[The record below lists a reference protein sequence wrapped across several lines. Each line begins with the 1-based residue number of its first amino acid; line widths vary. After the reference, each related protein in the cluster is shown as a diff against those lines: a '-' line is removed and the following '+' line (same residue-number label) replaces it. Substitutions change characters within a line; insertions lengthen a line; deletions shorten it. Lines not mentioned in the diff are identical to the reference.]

1 MNLYTKTFANED
13 NSGNKVYLRVFFDEE
28 NNHHSANIHLKL
40 KEEKSPRQLGSFDFK
55 TRTFYCKRNIGKH
68 LHRKSQ
74 SFGFNWT
81 ILNDVFLGVENVYI
95 IVDDSEHYKF
105 PITLIK
111 DYGHFLNFKQQ
122 GFELQ
127 RFMSFELIK
136 RYSKIPKYPNDKL
149 QKGGDDTNDAPK
161 D

>member
-13 NSGNKVYLRVFFDEE
+13 NAGNKVYLRVFYDE
-28 NNHHSANIHLKL
+28 NDQHQSANVHLKL
-40 KEEKSPRQLGSFDFK
+40 KEENSPRQLGSFDFND
-55 TRTFYCKRNIGKH
+55 RTFYCKRSTAKH
-68 LHRKSQ
+68 LHRKTK

-81 ILNDVFLGVENVYI
+81 ILNDAYLSVEYVYI
-95 IVDDSEHYKF
+95 IVDDTEHYKF

-111 DYGHFLNFKQQ
+111 DYGTFLNFKQQ

-136 RYSKIPKYPNDKL
+136 RYSKIPKYPNGNI
-149 QKGGDDTNDAPK
+149 QKSSPTPEDIAK

>member
-1 MNLYTKTFANED
+1 MILNSKMFANDD
-13 NSGNKVYLRVFFDEE
+13 NSGNRVYMRVFFNEHGE
-28 NNHHSANIHLKL
+28 HQNANIHLKL
-40 KEEKSPRQLGSFDFK
+40 KDEKNPRQLGSYDFF
-55 TRTFYCKRNIGKH
+55 TRTFYCKRNTAKH
-68 LHRKSQ
+68 LHRKSN

-81 ILNDVFLGVENVYI
+81 ILSDAFLSVENVYI
-95 IVDDSEHYKF
+95 IVDDTDHYQI

-111 DYGHFLNFKQQ
+111 DYGSFLNFKHQ

-136 RYSKIPKYPNDKL
+136 RYSKVPRNPKK
-149 QKGGDDTNDAPK
+149 KSDDNETDPSDAPK